1 MDKVIDST
9 HGRFFIRE
17 YCNDDEQNVLEL
29 WEAAFG
35 KKLSLDIWRWKFCRN
50 PFGRQIM
57 LCVNEQSKPVAMY
70 SGIPYSANWKG
81 KQVTFTQLI
90 DNMSHPEYRFTVSGK
105 KGLYALTV
113 EKFGHSEGSIMSYGF
128 SGEKHFRLGKLQLNY
143 QIMGGGGVYLKTKL
157 DYLKS
162 KRNYT
167 LQKNETTN
175 NTNNFFDELQ
185 KKLSTK
191 YPFAVLRNDQFI
203 QWRFLDV
210 NQKKYIIYTA
220 KNWLNKP
227 LAYIVISIKDSTATI
242 VDIFGTDSEYEIERL
257 ISAVADDLKHKYL
270 KDIQTWLPA
279 NHFLVNKLLS
289 VGFRSCIEPLGII
302 PGVAIYNPLLSFD
315 YVNNCIFYTM
325 ADADLF

>member
-90 DNMSHPEYRFTVSGK
+90 DNMSHPEYRFTVSRK
-105 KGLYALTV
+105 KGLYALTVEKFV

-128 SGEKHFRLGKLQLNY
+128 SGEKHYRFGKRSGIKEKRMGQSSASLLLINSIAPYLFSYGSARDISPLCMRSMELLENIEGEDNHEIRMWKSLGIKAVNALESQALIQL
-143 QIMGGGGVYLKTKL
+143 
-157 DYLKS
+157 
-162 KRNYT
+162 KRNYCD
-167 LQKNETTN
+167 QKRCLECRIGLKILDK
-175 NTNNFFDELQ
+175 NT
-185 KKLSTK
+185 
-191 YPFAVLRNDQFI
+191 
-203 QWRFLDV
+203 
-210 NQKKYIIYTA
+210 
-220 KNWLNKP
+220 
-227 LAYIVISIKDSTATI
+227 IK
-242 VDIFGTDSEYEIERL
+242 
-257 ISAVADDLKHKYL
+257 
-270 KDIQTWLPA
+270 
-279 NHFLVNKLLS
+279 
-289 VGFRSCIEPLGII
+289 
-302 PGVAIYNPLLSFD
+302 
-315 YVNNCIFYTM
+315 
-325 ADADLF
+325 